1 MPVFH
6 DANFDF
12 GEVRKTFDVLKM
24 AQFHIEC
31 CNRDT
36 SSWCMDAMY
45 CENSDDDF
53 KQCLAHRGDPKTW
66 RDNRNAYALPG
77 VMNFVRKLPMFQ
89 EVGCEKVVAGVIK
102 YKIKHT
108 HT

>member
-1 MPVFH
+1 MPVSH
-6 DANFDF
+6 AVNFDF

-66 RDNRNAYALPG
+66 RDNCNAYALPG

-89 EVGCEKVVAGVIK
+89 QV
-102 YKIKHT
+102 
-108 HT
+108 